1 MSKFKIHIVILSDQV
16 LPNILPFLDYNM
28 EPERVVICESDAVH
42 DRRLGGRLIKFLESK
57 NIRGELFRLGGAQD
71 FKELQKKFQELAAR
85 FSSRSAEVAV
95 NLSGGTKLI
104 SCVAQNVFA
113 GRKYTC
119 FYALPQQN
127 ELVEMSGGQ
136 VQYHQMRDKM
146 KLNDY
151 FLIHGYKVIAKREK
165 NLKLISGS
173 HALCREIL
181 SDFEKYG
188 KYVSYLNRL
197 AAGAENHFSLRAKA
211 NITPSEAPLFELFSR
226 HGFIAGFDDKT
237 VQFTSEEDRSFCKGV
252 WLEDYLHQ
260 TLKSIHKEVGLQD
273 FATSME
279 IESPSGQRFEL
290 DAAFIFK
297 NRLYIV
303 EANTSQV
310 HDSGASVLYKLENLK
325 DFAGTYTF
333 AILVSLRSVQ
343 NFDRKRA
350 QEQGLHLIHNTEI
363 NELESRIRSI
373 IGVPGAKKEE
383 KG

>member
-16 LPNILPFLDYNM
+16 LPNVLPFLDYNM
-28 EPERVVICESDAVH
+28 EPEMVVICESDAVH
-42 DRRLGGRLIKFLESK
+42 NRGLGGRLSKFLESK
-57 NIRGELFRLGGAQD
+57 NIRGELFRLGEGHD
-71 FKELQKKFQELAAR
+71 FRELQKRFQELAVR
-85 FSSRSAEVAV
+85 FSSRTAEVAV
-95 NLSGGTKLI
+95 NLSGGSKLM

-113 GRKYTC
+113 GKRYTC

-151 FLIHGYKVIAKREK
+151 FKIHGYDVTSKREK

-188 KYVSYLNRL
+188 KYVSYLSRL

-226 HGFIAGFDDKT
+226 HGFIASFNDQM
-237 VQFTSEEDRSFCKGV
+237 VEFVSEEDRSFCKGV

-260 TLKSIHKEVGLQD
+260 TLKSLHKEVGLQD
-273 FATSME
+273 FATSIE
-279 IESPSGQRFEL
+279 IASAAGQRNEL
-290 DAAFIFK
+290 DAAFVYK

-303 EANTSQV
+303 EANTSPV
-310 HDSGASVLYKLENLK
+310 HDSAASVLYKLENLR
-325 DFAGTYTF
+325 DFAGTYAF

-343 NFDRKRA
+343 NFDRRRA
-350 QEQGLHLIHNTEI
+350 KEQGIHLIQNTEI
-363 NELESRIRSI
+363 SELESRIRSI
-373 IGVPGAKKEE
+373 IGVPAPKS
-383 KG
+383 